1 MSLSDQ
7 IKTPQPAIARLDVP
21 TKGHVLSTVS
31 EQYGGPVRTAVRILT
46 AAIEES
52 GCFVPD
58 LHTEGIWAEESAV
71 LKRADAGTSAWHICA
86 QWAVATAL
94 GENANPDGLLDALY
108 WFDSNNS
115 LVPLLSQLDPG
126 AIIQASQEL
135 ATVAIPVALSQLL
148 PYILDPHGLGTR
160 LSVMKDPTT
169 YTARSAKR
177 AHGVFYTPADVAEHI
192 ARIALEEADYE
203 PRDLRILD
211 PACGTGVFL
220 RAAFKEI
227 CSTSCDPIS
236 IATECLFGCDIDP
249 WAVNGCAYVLMHD
262 ALAQTEKRIQPVNLW
277 ALIRHNLATVDAL
290 SLDPDVENHP
300 LTLFSLETKAERFEL
315 HDVFPRLV
323 GGANVIIGNP
333 PYAEIGPRPD
343 LTTMSA
349 LFQTFP
355 SKGSAAVDMH
365 PLFLE
370 QMVRLSA
377 PSSSCG
383 MVIPLSIAFNTSQQ
397 FQATRRLIDETA
409 GTWRFSFFDR
419 EPHALF
425 GEEVKTRNSIVH
437 WCRTSKSCASRKK
450 TGPLMKWRG
459 HDRARMLHSLPFT
472 EIHGPVAEGIPKL
485 RGAVQARALEI
496 LQYQPSSLA
505 GFVRS
510 YYSTQLEKTFDG
522 DRKTVFV
529 GSTAYNFL
537 NVFFRPPAGLLPSSA
552 LLTTNTIHDLRC
564 ASTRDAFAVFA
575 LLSSGVT
582 FWLWH
587 VLADGFHVSRAFLE
601 ALPLGPTL
609 FNADTIAALS
619 DAGKTLWK
627 DVQAHPVS
635 SLNRGRA
642 SLSFP
647 ASRLRD
653 QQKAIDS
660 IIADAAGLPAGFL
673 SELDH
678 FIASV
683 VDARPHTHSSD
694 HALPEVIHNEE
705 S

>member
-1 MSLSDQ
+1 MSLSAQ
-7 IKTPQPAIARLDVP
+7 IEAQQAVTRLDVP
-21 TKGHVLSTVS
+21 KKGHVLSTIS
-31 EQYGGPVRTAVRILT
+31 EQYGGPVRRAVRILT
-46 AAIEES
+46 KAIDNS
-52 GCFVPD
+52 GLSIGD
-58 LHTEGIWAEESAV
+58 LYTEGHWANESAV
-71 LKRADAGTSAWHICA
+71 LTRPASGTAAWHICA
-86 QWAVATAL
+86 QWVVYTAL
-94 GENANPDGLLDALY
+94 GFNEAGDSLLDALR
-108 WFDSNNS
+108 WFDLNS
-115 LVPLLSQLDPG
+115 PFVPLLDGLDLG
-126 AIIQASQEL
+126 AVVQASQEL
-135 ATVAIPVALSQLL
+135 STVADPSPLAQLL

-160 LSVMKDPTT
+160 LSVMRDPTT
-169 YTARSAKR
+169 HTIRSAKR
-177 AHGVFYTPADVAEHI
+177 THGVFYTPADVAEHI
-192 ARIALEEADYE
+192 ARMAIEEADHE
-203 PRDLRILD
+203 PEDLRVLD
-211 PACGTGVFL
+211 QACGTGVFL

-227 CSTSCDPIS
+227 CGMSCDPMT
-236 IATECLFGCDIDP
+236 IATNCLFGGDIDP
-249 WAVNGCAYVLMHD
+249 WAVNGCAYVLTHD
-262 ALAQTEKRIQPVNLW
+262 TLSRAERAVLPADLW
-277 ALIRHNLATVDAL
+277 ASIRRNLATVDAL
-290 SLDPDVENHP
+290 SLDPDQEDRP
-300 LTLFSLETKAERFEL
+300 LTLFLLAAEAQRFEL
-315 HDVFPRLV
+315 HDVFPRLA

-333 PYAEIGPRPD
+333 PYAEIGKRSD
-343 LTTMSA
+343 LAGLSA

-355 SKGSAAVDMH
+355 PKGGAAVDMH

-383 MVIPLSIAFNTSQQ
+383 MVIPLSLAFNTSQQ
-397 FQATRRLIDETA
+397 FQAARRLIDETA

-437 WCRTSKSCASRKK
+437 WCRTATSRVSSKQ

-459 HDRARMLHSLPFT
+459 HDRARMMQSLPFT
-472 EIHGPVAEGIPKL
+472 EIHGAVADGIPKL
-485 RGAVQARALEI
+485 HGAIQARAL
-496 LQYQPSSLA
+496 QVFQHQPSSLA
-505 GFVRS
+505 GFVQS
-510 YYSTQLEKTFDG
+510 YYSTHLEKTFDG
-522 DRKTVFV
+522 DRNTVFV

-564 ASTRDAFAVFA
+564 ASTRDAYAVFA

-601 ALPLGPTL
+601 GLPLGPTL
-609 FNADTIAALS
+609 FNADTIVSLS
-619 DAGKTLWK
+619 DAGNTLWK

-653 QQKAIDS
+653 QQRGIDT
-660 IIADAAGLPAGFL
+660 IIVEAAGLPSGFL
-673 SELDH
+673 PELDH

-683 VDARPHTHSSD
+683 VDARPHTHPGD
-694 HALPEVIHNEE
+694 QRLREVTNNEE